1 MSSSQVKETQ
11 HKYSTN
17 DPGVR
22 AQFGHE
28 LLKAEAYYKKYVDFV
43 RANIPDK
50 NANLLEIGCGS
61 GWSTMM
67 FKNAG
72 LNVIGMDLHAGPL
85 EAATVDSSL
94 KYLQGDSQKIPFPD
108 GQFDAVTMHDVL
120 EHVPHPS
127 LALEECFRV
136 IKSGGRIII
145 VGPNLLSFLTNLYFT
160 VIVSLQKIRTGQLFE
175 KRTLQT
181 PRHPGGN
188 TISEAW
194 FCTFHHLFYSL
205 KKLLFEKQPR
215 MLMREPDPNPPFFA
229 DNDAC
234 YYLNPMDLK
243 NWANLKTNTN
253 VLRWYS
259 SHRSYARFLW
269 PFLGGTWIVIE
280 KI

>member
-72 LNVIGMDLHAGPL
+72 FNVIGMDLHAGPL

-108 GQFDAVTMHDVL
+108 GQFDAVTMHDD
-120 EHVPHPS
+120 
-127 LALEECFRV
+127 
-136 IKSGGRIII
+136 
-145 VGPNLLSFLTNLYFT
+145 
-160 VIVSLQKIRTGQLFE
+160 IR
-175 KRTLQT
+175 K
-181 PRHPGGN
+181 
-188 TISEAW
+188 
-194 FCTFHHLFYSL
+194 
-205 KKLLFEKQPR
+205 
-215 MLMREPDPNPPFFA
+215 
-229 DNDAC
+229 
-234 YYLNPMDLK
+234 
-243 NWANLKTNTN
+243 
-253 VLRWYS
+253 
-259 SHRSYARFLW
+259 
-269 PFLGGTWIVIE
+269 
-280 KI
+280 